1 MKKIVIA
8 AVGAAL
14 VITGCSS
21 LKDAMSAHV
30 DTVAK
35 AADQEL
41 TIAHLASLMGN
52 SKAPLRKDVATAI
65 VDAWTNY
72 QLVGEAAVNN
82 DSLNDNKA
90 IDDAEWAVIANVK
103 AKKWYDLVS
112 KTWKAPDSSSA

>member
-1 MKKIVIA
+1 MKKLVIA

-41 TIAHLASLMGN
+41 TITRLATLMGN

-90 IDDAEWAVIANVK
+90 IDDAGG
-103 AKKWYDLVS
+103 
-112 KTWKAPDSSSA
+112 